1 MESIAAYNVDSIPVS
16 TLPDRYEIGRSA
28 LYNRI
33 NALGIS
39 VERRGK
45 LSHVSA
51 SQLDQLDQLDTRLK
65 AGEAMPTTID
75 DKSPGHLST
84 EHTLNKLTTT
94 SPSTDSALL
103 TIASMLQASINESRD
118 LMRNYR
124 ALQSAADNGWL
135 LPTNKV
141 RELVGV
147 KPHGNEYDRLG
158 FRFVRCDRR
167 AEWRVIKNQSIN
179 QLTPQNT
186 TQHN

>member
-16 TLPDRYEIGRSA
+16 GLPNRYGIGRSA

-45 LSHVSA
+45 LSYVST

-65 AGEAMPTTID
+65 AGESMPTID
-75 DKSPGHLST
+75 DKSLTYLST

-103 TIASMLQASINESRD
+103 TIASMLQVSVNESRD
-118 LMRNYR
+118 PMRNYR

-141 RELVGV
+141 RELIGV

-158 FRFVRCDRR
+158 FRFIRCDRR
-167 AEWRVIKNQSIN
+167 TEWRVESIN
-179 QLTPQNT
+179 QLSLPHHT
-186 TQHN
+186 T